1 MQKEA
6 KIKIRSKGKTCKLS
20 VSGSIRSIT
29 KSQESIHE
37 VDNAINIEIPL
48 ERLMSITGS
57 IDLSNLKIINY
68 LKVFNLLKE
77 NFIIKLLKHKRCENL
92 K

>member
-29 KSQESIHE
+29 KFDSVKYSLI
-37 VDNAINIEIPL
+37 
-48 ERLMSITGS
+48 RLGKSEQFIKHS
-57 IDLSNLKIINY
+57 DLVKI
-68 LKVFNLLKE
+68 L
-77 NFIIKLLKHKRCENL
+77 KLLK
-92 K
+92 